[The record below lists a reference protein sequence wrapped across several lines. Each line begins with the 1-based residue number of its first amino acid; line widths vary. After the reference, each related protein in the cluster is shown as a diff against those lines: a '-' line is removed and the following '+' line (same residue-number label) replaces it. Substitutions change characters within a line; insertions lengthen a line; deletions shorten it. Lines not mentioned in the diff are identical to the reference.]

1 MSGNHPKTKLFTR
14 SGDLHIA
21 YQVVGNGP
29 RDLVY
34 VAGWLSH
41 IELAWEEPTLAA
53 FLRRLASFSRLI
65 LFDKRGTG
73 LSDRVPNDKLP
84 TLEERMDDVRVVMDA
99 VGSERAALFGISEG
113 GPLSIVFSVTY
124 PERTS
129 ALIAY
134 GSYARWLRDDDY
146 PWGRSPQ
153 QFADFLAGIERAW
166 ETGEWWIQHN
176 PTALADERYR
186 RWWARYLRA
195 GASPGMATALVQMNA
210 QIDVRDILPG
220 VSVPTLVL
228 HRTNERWFDVGN
240 GRYLASRIPNARL
253 VELPGVDHVPWVG
266 DAEAVLKEIE
276 GFLVGAHARRR
287 GPAFGIGTAALT
299 DREREIVRLAV
310 DGQTALEIAKRLQIS
325 DRTVETHLANAYVKL
340 GVQSRLELARRAD
353 ELGL

>member
-1 MSGNHPKTKLFTR
+1 MRPETR
-14 SGDLHIA
+14 YAKSDGLSIA
-21 YQVVGNGP
+21 YQVVGDGP
-29 RDLVY
+29 LDLLLVHGF
-34 VAGWLSH
+34 VSH
-41 IELAWEEPTLAA
+41 LDVAWEEPHLAQ
-53 FLRRLASFSRLI
+53 FLNRLASFSRLI

-73 LSDRVPNDKLP
+73 LSDPVGEPP
-84 TLEERMDDVRVVMDA
+84 TFAERMADIRAVLDE

-146 PWGRSPQ
+146 PWGRSPE
-153 QFADFLAGIERAW
+153 QFADFLAGIDRAW
-166 ETGEWWIQHN
+166 ETGEWWIRHN
-176 PTALADERYR
+176 PTAMADERYR

-195 GASPGMATALVQMNA
+195 GASPGMATALVRMNS

-228 HRTNERWFDVGN
+228 HRTHEQWFDVGN
-240 GRYLASRIPNARL
+240 GRYLAERIPGAKL
-253 VELPGVDHVPWVG
+253 VELPGIDHVPWVG
-266 DAEAVLKEIE
+266 DAEAVLQEVE
-276 GFLVGAHARRR
+276 RFLVGAHARRR
-287 GPAFGIGTAALT
+287 GAAFGIGAGALT
-299 DREREIVRLAV
+299 EREREIVRLAV
-310 DGQTALEIAKRLQIS
+310 DGETALEIAKRLYIS

-340 GVQSRLELARRAD
+340 GVQSRVELARRAD